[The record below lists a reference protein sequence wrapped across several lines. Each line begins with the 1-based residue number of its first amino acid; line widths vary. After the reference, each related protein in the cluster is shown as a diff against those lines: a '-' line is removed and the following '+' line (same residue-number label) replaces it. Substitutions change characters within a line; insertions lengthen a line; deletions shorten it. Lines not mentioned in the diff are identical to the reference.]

1 MIAHPSSA
9 IRSYRNVS
17 FMRPESI
24 KPVWKQ
30 HLSQFESRVYI
41 FLLLFAESRWCLL
54 SLSSFLGAAFI
65 QSRAWESTSSGVSP
79 MPTPSHLLWKV
90 PVSTQPGLCKHGL
103 FHTQAPLSGL
113 PMKVEK
119 RCGDTDLFEGPHNL
133 QGAEQVGGHKEQK
146 WPIPPLLR

>member
-1 MIAHPSSA
+1 
-9 IRSYRNVS
+9 
-17 FMRPESI
+17 MRPESI

-79 MPTPSHLLWKV
+79 LPTPSHLLWKV